1 MKKKL
6 FISHEHAKHICDKRQ
21 YGEAT
26 FTESVAL
33 SIRVAWCRLTRA
45 YSKKNN
51 KLTST
56 IQDAKMNCLKQTER
70 KKLEHQFEK
79 ELNKHQ

>member
-6 FISHEHAKHICDKRQ
+6 FISHKQAKHICDKKQ

-26 FTESVAL
+26 FLESVSL
-33 SIRVAWCRLTRA
+33 SIRISWCRLTKI

-51 KLTST
+51 KLTHTVQS
-56 IQDAKMNCLKQTER
+56 AEMNCLN
-70 KKLEHQFEK
+70 QFEREGIQQK
-79 ELNKHQ
+79 FEQELNKRP